1 VYFNRISVLEG
12 YFGHFESKGKLV
24 IMVRIIFDVST
35 ENHYLVSYWRVV
47 VIYFITGKR
56 SLLLLY

>member
-1 VYFNRISVLEG
+1 MYFNRISVLEG

-35 ENHYLVSYWRVV
+35 ENHYLVSY
-47 VIYFITGKR
+47 
-56 SLLLLY
+56 